1 MAYTYYQS
9 TSPRMWGTP
18 QGADWTISVH
28 MLFMMIPLSIN
39 PLWAAWQLQWAL
51 DIMKQDIG
59 TVAFTVDR
67 SCWLRRSPPI
77 LVAQQATHL
86 WHYSGRSLDNL
97 GLRGACET
105 AAATASRIATRIMGV
120 DGYSNAEMSN
130 YGRAP
135 SYDSYNDDYATRPRA
150 LRRRSSYSV
159 GLSTVP
165 GASYG
170 MGATGYAPP
179 ASPWAGTMSM
189 ARSTTPLPVTQGAY
203 VQPGMGGI
211 GVVPGNPGTY
221 MGAPGVLGSAYGA
234 GTTVGTYPGGILP
247 TGVPVPYSANTVSAV
262 YPAGPV
268 GTVYPAA
275 PPTYSAGQYAVNQNR
290 GGVAPAP
297 PGVYGPGYASIMPVP
312 GYNTTYA
319 ARAGRTGGRLAG
331 AVALAA
337 TPNARRGRLTAQ
349 SLAGAF
355 QRPTPRRQKTAVS
368 EFAREASHSE
378 FGRARL
384 ACELPS
390 ASLAD
395 GARPGASLEVGTAAE
410 ASTAAQPDIDRE
422 DSGCQAPAGPGVPA
436 RAVMNAMGWRQ
447 FRAFWPE
454 WAPAEARCARQR
466 LRTLTSFLE
475 YCLAWKS
482 AHPLRAKPSTTL
494 YYDSFVMLPG

>member
-18 QGADWTISVH
+18 QFQFTRPPTPHFEPQSHWSGLDYFRAHAVH
-28 MLFMMIPLSIN
+28 DDPTFYQSIVGRMAVAVGSGYHEARHWHRRIYGGQVMLAKTLP
-39 PLWAAWQLQWAL
+39 P
-51 DIMKQDIG
+51 DIG
-59 TVAFTVDR
+59 SAAGYEAYRIWKHHHPFFEPLGGNR
-67 SCWLRRSPPI
+67 EREREAMI
-77 LVAQQATHL
+77 GIAIGEATHL

-275 PPTYSAGQYAVNQNR
+275 PPTYSAGQYAVNQYR

-312 GYNTTYA
+312 GYNTYA
-319 ARAGRTGGRLAG
+319 GQSGGRAGSTIISR
-331 AVALAA
+331 
-337 TPNARRGRLTAQ
+337 Q
-349 SLAGAF
+349 
-355 QRPTPRRQKTAVS
+355 PRHHHHHHHR
-368 EFAREASHSE
+368 SHSM
-378 FGRARL
+378 
-384 ACELPS
+384 
-390 ASLAD
+390 
-395 GARPGASLEVGTAAE
+395 
-410 ASTAAQPDIDRE
+410 DR
-422 DSGCQAPAGPGVPA
+422 
-436 RAVMNAMGWRQ
+436 
-447 FRAFWPE
+447 
-454 WAPAEARCARQR
+454 
-466 LRTLTSFLE
+466 
-475 YCLAWKS
+475 Y
-482 AHPLRAKPSTTL
+482 
-494 YYDSFVMLPG
+494 